1 MGKWSRNGPSSSAV
15 LARIQ
20 RQPSAKIS
28 VDFYILSDSY
38 LSCLLVFFLLCVLL
52 LLLLFIFL
60 VLALLLLFLA
70 LSLCLFLFPACLSC
84 YEEI

>member
-28 VDFYILSDSY
+28 GDFYILSDSY
-38 LSCLLVFFLLCVLL
+38 LSCLLVFFLLCVL